1 MNDPSM
7 SERTKGSPGEVSE
20 NIDVL
25 TAKLFFNAAFPV
37 MQVVLD
43 DDPAMNARFRNVK
56 ATVQICARDGSP
68 SKEGGEL
75 YACHLVFDNGKL
87 TVVQAPAEKPDI
99 TLSFSSLAKMN
110 TMFRGGAA
118 LPSIKGFSKPG
129 LLIKIFSLLMSLMI
143 MMPTSRPKDP
153 VKQRLKV
160 KMSLYMITRALST
173 YNKLGNPEMAE
184 WCSRQPDRIYQFIV
198 DKYNSKP
205 GDEPEIACYLRVKA
219 GKSKSGHGVYIRR
232 SPFVMF
238 HFSSVKG
245 ALQVLLKDVAFVEGV
260 EKGCVEVIGSPEYAM
275 NLNDFMAVLQGM
287 MT

>member
-1 MNDPSM
+1 MNEPTSGTRD
-7 SERTKGSPGEVSE
+7 E
-20 NIDVL
+20 I

-43 DDPAMNARFRNVK
+43 DDPTMNAKFRDVR
-56 ATVQICARDGSP
+56 ATVQICA
-68 SKEGGEL
+68 KEGGTL
-75 YACHLVFDNGKL
+75 MACHLVFDRGKL
-87 TVVQAPAEKPDI
+87 AVVQGPAEAPDI

-129 LLIKIFSLLMSLMI
+129 LLLKIFSLLMSLMI
-143 MMPTSRPKDP
+143 MMPSSRPKDP

-184 WCSRQPDRIYQFIV
+184 WCRRQPDRIYQFIV
-198 DKYNSKP
+198 DK
-205 GDEPEIACYLRVKA
+205 DEQGTESEIACYLRVKA
-219 GKSKSGHGVYIRR
+219 GKSKSGHGVYTRR
-232 SPFVMF
+232 SPFVLF
-238 HFSSVKG
+238 HFRNVAG
-245 ALQVLLKDVAFVEGV
+245 ALKVLLKDVAFVEGV